1 MIVRIS
7 IAWVALLCA
16 STVGTVAT
24 ALSET
29 SALASLLSKRMRDG
43 KLWTTDN
50 LSVNVGTSYCYQ
62 DLDSNCH
69 RYGRLYTWKSALL
82 ACRAL
87 GGGWRLPTDL
97 DWRGLA
103 KRYGGVSEDSHD
115 DGRAAYAALSPG
127 GRSGFDALLA
137 GGRVDGQFNR
147 QGAHGFYWT
156 QSKSVSDGAWFYNFA
171 RGNQALYRQSGGD
184 EEMAISVRCVSD

>member
-1 MIVRIS
+1 MILRIS
-7 IAWVALLCA
+7 IATVALLC
-16 STVGTVAT
+16 SPTEGTAAT
-24 ALSET
+24 APFTT
-29 SALASLLSKRMRDG
+29 SAPAAHLSKRMPDG

-50 LSVNVGTSYCYQ
+50 LSVSVGASYCYQ
-62 DLDSNCH
+62 DLELNCH
-69 RYGRLYTWKSALL
+69 RYGRLYTWESASL

-115 DGRAAYAALSPG
+115 DGRAAYAALSSG

-147 QGAHGFYWT
+147 LGAHGFYWT
-156 QSKSVSDGAWFYNFA
+156 QSKSEPTGAWFYNFA
-171 RGNQALYRQSGGD
+171 KGNQALYRQSGGD